1 MFAIDEILRYRG
13 TRFPHFITPWMTVP
27 RKGQEWSW
35 MRVNEKHAD
44 VHFNYP
50 NKRHCMYI
58 EVLQSCSISIKHM
71 EAASSLQSWAFWASS
86 DVQLLQ
92 VATGLKCKI
101 YLCNTAQIVLLCN
114 SVQLFAMQCSFV
126 QLLQEKDDCAQ
137 DFTIFF
143 QFLMYFDLLF
153 LMHSTWTSHV
163 QLLVT
168 KACWLKNGHELF
180 LKLGWKMPQNHNCH
194 FSFT

>member
-1 MFAIDEILRYRG
+1 MKTMKMVLMLLLLMSIKVMMRDDEVQISKRSVMILIKSECWWLCRE
-13 TRFPHFITPWMTVP
+13 
-27 RKGQEWSW
+27 KGQEWSW

-92 VATGLKCKI
+92 VATGQKCKM
-101 YLCNTAQIVLLCN
+101 YLCNSAHIVLSCN

-126 QLLQEKDDCAQ
+126 QLLQEKKYYA
-137 DFTIFF
+137 
-143 QFLMYFDLLF
+143 
-153 LMHSTWTSHV
+153 
-163 QLLVT
+163 
-168 KACWLKNGHELF
+168 
-180 LKLGWKMPQNHNCH
+180 
-194 FSFT
+194 